1 MLRHLTVA
9 AALATIIAAAAARA
23 AVISGTW
30 SFEVDAWPIFASPFN
45 PPAPVTGSATFSFDN
60 GESSASDVPVP
71 GGDFTGNF
79 GSPSATYSY
88 NQSSDSLVLN
98 FAGSGFIEIQAQ
110 FIDVSTRFIEP
121 GVPPVL
127 QHVLFIPSLDVQIA
141 AADFSG
147 GFAPAVP
154 EPSTWVML
162 LLGFAGFGLGASRKQ
177 SNKTAAE
184 AGLRGS

>member
-9 AALATIIAAAAARA
+9 AALATIMAATAARA

-30 SFEVDAWPIFASPFN
+30 SFEVHAWPIFASPFN

-71 GGDFTGNF
+71 GGNFTSNSD
-79 GSPSATYSY
+79 SPSATYSY
-88 NQSSDSLVLN
+88 NQSSDSLELN

-121 GVPPVL
+121 GVPPTL
-127 QHVLFIPSLDVQIA
+127 QQYFSYRPWMCKSPRLTFQA
-141 AADFSG
+141 ASH
-147 GFAPAVP
+147 PRSP
-154 EPSTWVML
+154 N
-162 LLGFAGFGLGASRKQ
+162 RQ
-177 SNKTAAE
+177 H
-184 AGLRGS
+184 GSCCS